1 LKTEVKKKMSW
12 FPRRRRD
19 RWSPFDIL
27 DEDMTAWFPRS
38 GLFRQFDE
46 SFREMREEME
56 RTIEKAR
63 KGELESPEK
72 GGPYVYGWSMRVGP
86 DGVPHFE
93 EFGNTRGIPPA
104 FRQGLPAGR
113 EPLVDVMDAESQVKV
128 IAELPGVEKNDV
140 ELESTESHL
149 VIKVDTEKRKY
160 YKEIDLPSS
169 VDPESAKATYNN
181 GVLEVTLDK
190 ATPDE
195 KGRKISID

>member
-1 LKTEVKKKMSW
+1 MSW

-19 RWSPFDIL
+19 RWDPFDIL
-27 DEDMTAWFPRS
+27 NEDVMPWFSPRS
-38 GLFRQFDE
+38 SFFRQFDE

-56 RTIEKAR
+56 KTIEKAR

-93 EFGNTRGIPPA
+93 DFGNTPGIPAA
-104 FRQGLPAGR
+104 FKQGLPAGR

-128 IAELPGVEKNDV
+128 IAELPGVEKSDV
-140 ELESTESHL
+140 ELETTENHL
-149 VIKVDTEKRKY
+149 IVKVDTEKRKY
-160 YKEIDLPSS
+160 YKEVDLPAS

-181 GVLEVTLDK
+181 GVLEVALEKAAPKDK
-190 ATPDE
+190 G
-195 KGRKISID
+195 KKISID